1 MQIVDTSL
9 IFKKPCVDLEA
20 NTFKSQKSEFYEAWL
35 ANFGPFFSNL
45 GLLKARSP
53 SNLVMNNLWC
63 PPILPHAESEKW
75 EENWTKTNYI
85 RSQPVKIDNPQ
96 KVEALNHTLT
106 SNLTE
111 DTWKDKMLIHHHP
124 NWYVY
129 QHCEIGHEV
138 TNVVAIINPNLLKVK
153 HEHFGTCG

>member
-111 DTWKDKMLIHHHP
+111 DTWKDKNVNSSSSQLIRISALW
-124 NWYVY
+124 NWSWSD
-129 QHCEIGHEV
+129 QRRRSNQTEI
-138 TNVVAIINPNLLKVK
+138 
-153 HEHFGTCG
+153 F